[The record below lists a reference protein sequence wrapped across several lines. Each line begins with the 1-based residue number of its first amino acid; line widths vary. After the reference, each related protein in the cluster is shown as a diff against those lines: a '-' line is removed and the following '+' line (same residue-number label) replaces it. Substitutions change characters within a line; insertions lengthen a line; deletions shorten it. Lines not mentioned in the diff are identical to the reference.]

1 VVVIASKYAVAS
13 GTVAPSRPPQ
23 VVHLR
28 PALQHATM
36 GTSNHL
42 PSPPGTSRRE
52 EKENR
57 RIFAQ
62 MPRVSWS
69 EQDQIHSLFPGS
81 SLTGIRPSASYQL
94 PVKSILRK
102 SSSFPF
108 TDLHRE
114 VQREVTPEPDTPL
127 FNSNYLSGPVSR
139 IVMLDASLKDLIQAY
154 NILAARIRAVVL
166 GEAEIDSTL
175 PFFDPLRSNQ
185 DLFTD
190 AVIRDLGRAMVDP
203 SLQKENRPE
212 VSLPSP
218 RPSPSRKRHGMTEDE
233 VRYARDLATTT
244 HSVVKLLAL
253 LSASPQLC
261 QLFSGV

>member
-1 VVVIASKYAVAS
+1 MEA
-13 GTVAPSRPPQ
+13 
-23 VVHLR
+23 
-28 PALQHATM
+28 
-36 GTSNHL
+36 SNHL

-69 EQDQIHSLFPGS
+69 EENRIHSLSPS
-81 SLTGIRPSASYQL
+81 PLTNIRPSASYEL
-94 PVKSILRK
+94 PARSILRK

-108 TDLHRE
+108 TDLHQE
-114 VQREVTPEPDTPL
+114 VEREVTPEPDTPL
-127 FNSNYLSGPVSR
+127 LNPKYLSGPVSR
-139 IVMLDASLKDLIQAY
+139 IIMMDACLKDLIQAY
-154 NILAARIRAVVL
+154 NILAARIRTAVL
-166 GEAEIDSTL
+166 GAAEIDSAVPL
-175 PFFDPLRSNQ
+175 FDPLRSNQ

-190 AVIRDLGRAMVDP
+190 AVVRDLGRAMVDP
-203 SLQKENRPE
+203 SLPKENRPE

-233 VRYARDLATTT
+233 VRHARDLATTT

-253 LSASPQLC
+253 LFASPQLC
-261 QLFSGV
+261 QIFSGMKYSLRGHSGV

>member
-1 VVVIASKYAVAS
+1 MEASS
-13 GTVAPSRPPQ
+13 
-23 VVHLR
+23 
-28 PALQHATM
+28 
-36 GTSNHL
+36 HL
-42 PSPPGTSRRE
+42 PSPPSTSHRE

-69 EQDQIHSLFPGS
+69 EENQIHLLSPP
-81 SLTGIRPSASYQL
+81 SLTNLRPSASYDL

-108 TDLHRE
+108 TDLHQE
-114 VQREVTPEPDTPL
+114 VEREVTPEPDTPL
-127 FNSNYLSGPVSR
+127 FDSKYLSGPISR
-139 IVMLDASLKDLIQAY
+139 IIMIDACLKDLIQAY
-154 NILAARIRAVVL
+154 NILAARIRTTFL

-175 PFFDPLRSNQ
+175 PLLDPLRSNQ
-185 DLFTD
+185 GLFTD
-190 AVIRDLGRAMVDP
+190 AVVRDLGRVMVDP
-203 SLQKENRPE
+203 SLPKERRPGA
-212 VSLPSP
+212 SLPSP

-244 HSVVKLLAL
+244 HSVVKLLAQVF
-253 LSASPQLC
+253 ASPQLC

>member
-1 VVVIASKYAVAS
+1 
-13 GTVAPSRPPQ
+13 
-23 VVHLR
+23 
-28 PALQHATM
+28 M

-42 PSPPGTSRRE
+42 PSPPSTSHRE

-69 EQDQIHSLFPGS
+69 DQNRIHPLSPSL
-81 SLTGIRPSASYQL
+81 SLANLRPSASYEL

-108 TDLHRE
+108 TDLQQE
-114 VQREVTPEPDTPL
+114 VEREVTPEPDTPL
-127 FNSNYLSGPVSR
+127 FNSDYLFGPISR
-139 IVMLDASLKDLIQAY
+139 IIAMDACLKDLIQAY
-154 NILAARIRAVVL
+154 NILAARIRTAVL
-166 GEAEIDSTL
+166 GEAEFDFTL
-175 PFFDPLRSNQ
+175 PLFDPLRSNQ
-185 DLFTD
+185 DLFAD
-190 AVIRDLGRAMVDP
+190 AVIRDLGRVMVDP
-203 SLQKENRPE
+203 SLPKENRPE

-244 HSVVKLLAL
+244 HSVVKLLAQL
-253 LSASPQLC
+253 FASPLLC
-261 QLFSGV
+261 QLFSGMWCLICLRSHIEIL

>member
-1 VVVIASKYAVAS
+1 
-13 GTVAPSRPPQ
+13 
-23 VVHLR
+23 
-28 PALQHATM
+28 M
-36 GTSNHL
+36 ETSNHL
-42 PSPPGTSRRE
+42 PSPPGTSHRE

-69 EQDQIHSLFPGS
+69 EKPQIRSLSPS
-81 SLTGIRPSASYQL
+81 LSLTGLRPSASYQL
-94 PVKSILRK
+94 PAKSILRK
-102 SSSFPF
+102 LSSFPF
-108 TDLHRE
+108 TDLHQE

-127 FNSNYLSGPVSR
+127 FNSDYLSGPISR
-139 IVMLDASLKDLIQAY
+139 IIVMDASLKDLIQAY
-154 NILAARIRAVVL
+154 NILAARIRTAVL

-175 PFFDPLRSNQ
+175 PLFDPLRSNQ

-190 AVIRDLGRAMVDP
+190 AVVRDLGRAMIDP

-253 LSASPQLC
+253 LSAAPPLC
-261 QLFSGV
+261 QLFSGG